1 MHGDRTLVWS
11 IQLVATAVQLGNA
24 FFLTVLPMVVKERY
38 VNATSQSVTNRSCL
52 EESWQVS
59 VSNFFMT
66 YRVLSQLVPILPGLF
81 LAWLGDMGWRKSLI
95 TFPLLG
101 LMLSRLVVLLMLM
114 LDWPL
119 QILWMEVIIT
129 GLCGGSAVF
138 WSGIMTLLSLGST
151 GEDRSK
157 LLMRAELLSG
167 LSGFVGCMTAGHLYN
182 FSSPTLRPGVVT
194 LLLCFLLHA
203 SSMLYVIF
211 FLQVG
216 ALCDNRTS
224 NKASNDT
231 ACDRSHKVVNLA
243 LLWVS
248 GLLYNAVDSSTRN
261 ILVVFQ
267 LMEPLHWNVT
277 QMSYGNA
284 SGFLITLSS
293 FLSSIILSRWLS
305 DSSLITIGLLSNAA
319 SMLPMA
325 FATTAYMFF
334 IGCDPKINTR
344 TFSLARALALFSLMP
359 VPLIC
364 SLLSQQ
370 VHSSSYSKV
379 LISLQLSLKMS
390 SAGTNLLYA
399 KIYQETLTWFPGFV
413 LILSSLISIVAI
425 IPIRIFDSGLSVGR
439 TYQVITDEE
448 AGQRDLLLE
457 MKEPSDNKLI
467 SK

>member
-1 MHGDRTLVWS
+1 MHRDRTLVWS

-38 VNATSQSVTNRSCL
+38 VNATSQSITNQSCL

-138 WSGIMTLLSLGST
+138 WSGIMTLLSLSST
-151 GEDRSK
+151 EEDRSK

-167 LSGFVGCMTAGHLYN
+167 LSGVVGCMTAGHLYN
-182 FSSPTLRPGVVT
+182 ISSPTLRPGVVT

-211 FLQVG
+211 FLQAR

-224 NKASNDT
+224 SKANDDT
-231 ACDRSHKVVNLA
+231 ARDRSHKVINIA

-261 ILVVFQ
+261 ILVLFQ

-334 IGCDPKINTR
+334 I
-344 TFSLARALALFSLMP
+344 ARALALFSLMP

-425 IPIRIFDSGLSVGR
+425 IPIRIFDSGLSVGC

-448 AGQRDLLLE
+448 VGQRDLLLE

>member
-1 MHGDRTLVWS
+1 M
-11 IQLVATAVQLGNA
+11 
-24 FFLTVLPMVVKERY
+24 
-38 VNATSQSVTNRSCL
+38 
-52 EESWQVS
+52 
-59 VSNFFMT
+59 
-66 YRVLSQLVPILPGLF
+66 
-81 LAWLGDMGWRKSLI
+81 
-95 TFPLLG
+95 
-101 LMLSRLVVLLMLM
+101 
-114 LDWPL
+114 
-119 QILWMEVIIT
+119 
-129 GLCGGSAVF
+129 
-138 WSGIMTLLSLGST
+138 
-151 GEDRSK
+151 
-157 LLMRAELLSG
+157 
-167 LSGFVGCMTAGHLYN
+167 
-182 FSSPTLRPGVVT
+182 
-194 LLLCFLLHA
+194 
-203 SSMLYVIF
+203 
-211 FLQVG
+211 QVG

-224 NKASNDT
+224 NKASDDT
-231 ACDRSHKVVNLA
+231 ARDRSHKVVNLA

-334 IGCDPKINTR
+334 I
-344 TFSLARALALFSLMP
+344 ARALALFSLMP

-448 AGQRDLLLE
+448 AGQCDLLLE